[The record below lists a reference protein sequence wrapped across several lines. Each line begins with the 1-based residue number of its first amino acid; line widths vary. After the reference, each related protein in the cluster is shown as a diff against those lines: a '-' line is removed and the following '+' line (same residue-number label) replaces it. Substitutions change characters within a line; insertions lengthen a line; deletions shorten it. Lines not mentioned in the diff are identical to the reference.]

1 MAMQPARQYM
11 TFEQYLL
18 LVNNSD
24 RHYEYYDG
32 EVRLSESELGN
43 TE

>member
-11 TFEQYLL
+11 AIEQYLL

-24 RHYEYYDG
+24 RRYEYYLI
-32 EVRLSESELGN
+32 EWHTQVSLPRLL
-43 TE
+43 